1 MHTFSPSFMRFCKT
15 PVGKFMGKKPLDV
28 VLTIFCINKV
38 IQLGCFVGFCACS
51 HPRRMRQLTLER
63 AACGHLS
70 EVLAMRPCQRWTPTP
85 RLTVPARLQSRPL
98 LCPRLRA
105 DAFSDFYV
113 IDFKSPFEMG
123 FSWGA
128 VTPLQWIWLVHA
140 LVVGQGFNTAIYRA
154 IGKAGVYY
162 GYRLDEPVPWVTG
175 FPFSVV
181 PHPNTSACACA

>member
-1 MHTFSPSFMRFCKT
+1 MPM
-15 PVGKFMGKKPLDV
+15 LD
-28 VLTIFCINKV
+28 
-38 IQLGCFVGFCACS
+38 S
-51 HPRRMRQLTLER
+51 HATTDR
-63 AACGHLS
+63 S
-70 EVLAMRPCQRWTPTP
+70 
-85 RLTVPARLQSRPL
+85 ARLQSRPL

-181 PHPNTSACACA
+181 PHPQYFGVCMCVIGVNIFVATPQHISAGFFNLTMVQVLYYVYMGLVEDYL